1 VVYTQERK
9 KERKKRSRTCLDFV
23 SLFAMHGM
31 TQPKLLFILL
41 LLRRRLRDGRGA
53 GGSCQPQPQPSH
65 KANSLVVYIHFAP
78 FFFFFVFLLLLQES
92 TEILL
97 ATAKILNCFV
107 GGIVATK
114 RGFPRCAPP
123 DFPLRC
129 TLTTH
134 RAALPAGIR
143 HICTITFAS
152 FC

>member
-1 VVYTQERK
+1 MD
-9 KERKKRSRTCLDFV
+9 SV

-31 TQPKLLFILL
+31 TQPKLLLL
-41 LLRRRLRDGRGA
+41 GRRRLRLRDGG

-78 FFFFFVFLLLLQES
+78 NFFGLLLLQES

-97 ATAKILNCFV
+97 ATAKFLNCFV

-114 RGFPRCAPP
+114 RGFPQCAPP

-143 HICTITFAS
+143 HICTIIFAS
-152 FC
+152 FVPYSVDRPL